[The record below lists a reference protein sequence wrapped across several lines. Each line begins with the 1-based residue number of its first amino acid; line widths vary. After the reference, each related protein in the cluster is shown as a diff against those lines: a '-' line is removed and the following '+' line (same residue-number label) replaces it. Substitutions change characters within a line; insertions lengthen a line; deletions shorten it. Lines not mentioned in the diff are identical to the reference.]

1 MLLRFALFLGAG
13 LLPKRKLKGMFCPMR
28 GGFFILQLHDELL
41 YEVAEE
47 DVVQVCCSV
56 YYVGSRWWGSEWPV
70 LCHVRCIGPSLPQA
84 GCINVES
91 SSVVDSK
98 AVAAWEAQHR
108 WTRKAKSWSSLK
120 YLQWLSWSKHPYN
133 CYSSYSLEA
142 WGGNLGHYNFQELPE
157 LGDFTYFLSQDA
169 GEKTSIQRNRTQHH
183 PVED

>member
-91 SSVVDSK
+91 LWGEKPSMLNFTLKVRGCLMQTRLSEVSKFWTSHQCRAVWMPGSFLIVFKHNVEQQSGLSFSV
-98 AVAAWEAQHR
+98 
-108 WTRKAKSWSSLK
+108 
-120 YLQWLSWSKHPYN
+120 
-133 CYSSYSLEA
+133 
-142 WGGNLGHYNFQELPE
+142 GE
-157 LGDFTYFLSQDA
+157 LGNSLWLEGVY
-169 GEKTSIQRNRTQHH
+169 
-183 PVED
+183 